1 MSAVDQPQQHS
12 ITMDE
17 ADDDR
22 RSFRSNTNIIAR
34 QHSSQIY
41 DETEHFVLPGQHQY
55 SEFDVVQVFWVA

>member
-22 RSFRSNTNIIAR
+22 KSFRSITNIIAR
-34 QHSSQIY
+34 QHSQIY
-41 DETEHFVLPGQHQY
+41 DETEHFVLLGQLQY